1 MIDAAGGL
9 RPTTGWGCPP
19 LARLSRTRSAAPMH
33 FYCQMAKKGLLKS
46 HTTVMAYR
54 DFNVNPR
61 WIGGYLQQ
69 GKLSV
74 EAAHKEFPCRAPVAH
89 GTFWGFLNHMPPA
102 GSPGWWMWWGY
113 PPPPP
118 PHSVPAAV
126 RMCKKGGSCK
136 SASDFSTRP
145 PARPPRLAKLEREAW
160 FLGGLAANGFI
171 RGPI

>member
-74 EAAHKEFPCRAPVAH
+74 EAAHKEFPCCAPVAH
-89 GTFWGFLNHMPPA
+89 GTFWGVLNHMPPLA
-102 GSPGWWMWWGY
+102 RRVGGWGGGIPPLHPPIRSPLL
-113 PPPPP
+113 PVCVKRVV
-118 PHSVPAAV
+118 HAKVLV
-126 RMCKKGGSCK
+126 IL
-136 SASDFSTRP
+136 
-145 PARPPRLAKLEREAW
+145 ARGPPR
-160 FLGGLAANGFI
+160 
-171 RGPI
+171 GP